1 MKLFVYI
8 MQMLQI
14 FSRHLPR
21 HLFLGFL
28 HIPGTCTKWCLGKC
42 WRNYVIFISNIYPS
56 MHHADAPEIPHCPRT
71 FIWTP
76 GLFLPDVPH
85 IPMTCIGFDMSVP
98 GGIFLFRRFR
108 CQFICA
114 HAVDAPGIPHFPGT
128 FTWPAGLFY
137 QIFRTSA
144 EHVLHLHVLLTYFIL
159 EI

>member
-8 MQMLQI
+8 MQMLRI
-14 FSRHLPR
+14 FSGHLPR
-21 HLFLGFL
+21 HFFFLGFL

-42 WRNYVIFISNIYPS
+42 WRKYVIFISNVYPS

-76 GLFLPDVPH
+76 ELFLSDVPH
-85 IPMTCIGFDMSVP
+85 IPMTCIGFDMLVP

-128 FTWPAGLFY
+128 FTWTAGLF
-137 QIFRTSA
+137 
-144 EHVLHLHVLLTYFIL
+144 
-159 EI
+159 